1 VTSLTSR
8 LYSLIAIL
16 LGAGLLA
23 AGIVLDRDSRLTTI
37 HFLESDGR
45 HELALLRV
53 SAPVAEI
60 RRGNIAAVDAWCDR
74 AGEALDRRVTV
85 IESTGRVLGDS
96 RVPLDSIPKM
106 QNHADRP
113 EVRAALRTGVGE
125 STRQSWTIRQK
136 LFYIA
141 EPLEAATPGAGSR
154 WHLAPA
160 VLRIAMPVPGAYEFG
175 RRWQRHLW
183 IGIAAVFALVLG
195 GGYVLGRRVDRRLR
209 RLRES
214 AEALGSGDLAA
225 RVPVDSHDELA
236 ALGRILNSMA
246 ERLAAKLSELQAER
260 DGGEAVL
267 ANLSQGIALLTPDL
281 SIRHANDRF
290 WEIVGTRRPPGPE
303 VRLAATRQPVLEEI
317 AAQAR
322 QRGTAVR
329 RDVSLYV
336 GGRGDYE
343 ISVSPIRAGAESGG
357 WLLSIEDL
365 KPERTMAKLRREF
378 VANVSH
384 ELRTPLTSIRGYA
397 ETLLQGGLDDEEN
410 RSRFVDTIRKQAVR
424 LESLVEDLLELA
436 DLERPDTALDLKDW
450 DVAEVVRD
458 LAAGFEEL
466 ANRRGLSLELDARPG
481 IHARMDRKR
490 IEVAVHNLIE
500 NAIKYTDSGTV
511 RVAVRDDGGWV
522 LIAVQDTGR
531 GVEPEHVPRLFERF
545 YRVDRGRARAEG
557 GTGLGLSIVK
567 HAIELHRG
575 RVSVESTPGRGST
588 FRLEFPRAG
597 PPQGGSPAQAQDTT
611 FPRPAPTDAP
621 QAT

>member
-1 VTSLTSR
+1 MTSLTAR

-16 LGAGLLA
+16 LGVGLLA
-23 AGIVLDRDSRLTTI
+23 TGIVLDRDSRQTTV
-37 HFLESDGR
+37 HLLEAEGR
-45 HELALLRV
+45 RELALLRV

-60 RRGNIAAVDAWCDR
+60 RRGDIAAVDAWCDR

-85 IESTGRVLGDS
+85 IDSAGRVLGDS
-96 RVPLDSIPKM
+96 RVPLDSVPRM

-113 EVRAALRTGVGE
+113 EVRGALRTGVGE
-125 STRQSWTIRQK
+125 STRRSWTIRQK

-141 EPLEAATPGAGSR
+141 EPLSAVTPGTGLRASPT
-154 WHLAPA
+154 PA
-160 VLRIAMPVPGAYEFG
+160 VLRISMPVPGAYEFG

-183 IGIAAVFALVLG
+183 VGIAAVFALVLG
-195 GGYVLGRRVDRRLR
+195 GGYLLGRRVDRRLR
-209 RLRES
+209 NLRES
-214 AEALGSGDLAA
+214 AETLGRGDLSA
-225 RVPVDSHDELA
+225 RVAVDSHDELA

-246 ERLAAKLSELQAER
+246 ERLAAKLSELRAER
-260 DGGEAVL
+260 DAGEAVL

-290 WEIVGTRRPPGPE
+290 WEIVGTERPPTPE
-303 VRLAATRQPVLEEI
+303 VRLAATRQPILEEI
-317 AAQAR
+317 ATQAK

-329 RDVSLYV
+329 REVPLYV
-336 GGRGDYE
+336 GGRGEYE
-343 ISVSPIRAGAESGG
+343 ISVAPIRAGAESGG

-436 DLERPDTALDLKDW
+436 DLERPDSALDLKDW
-450 DVAEVVRD
+450 DVGQVVRD

-466 ANRRGLSLELDARPG
+466 AIRRGLSLELDARPG

-490 IEVAVHNLIE
+490 IEVALHNLVE

-511 RVAVRDDGGWV
+511 RVSVRSEVGWV
-522 LIAVQDTGR
+522 RIAVQDTGR
-531 GVEPEHVPRLFERF
+531 GIEPEHVPRLFERF
-545 YRVDRGRARAEG
+545 YRVDRGRSRAEG

-575 RVSVESTPGRGST
+575 RVGVESTPGRGST
-588 FRLEFPRAG
+588 FRLEFPQTG
-597 PPQGGSPAQAQDTT
+597 PPRGEPPGPAHASPPPHAASQGTQQP
-611 FPRPAPTDAP
+611 
-621 QAT
+621 

>member
-1 VTSLTSR
+1 VTSLTAR

-23 AGIVLDRDSRLTTI
+23 TGIALDRDSRLTTI
-37 HFLESDGR
+37 RFLESNGR
-45 HELALLRV
+45 HELALLRL
-53 SAPVAEI
+53 SAPLAEI
-60 RRGNIAAVDAWCDR
+60 RRGDIAAVDAWCDR
-74 AGEALDRRVTV
+74 AGEALNRRITV
-85 IESTGRVLGDS
+85 IDSTGRVLGDS
-96 RVPLDSIPKM
+96 HVPLDSIPRM
-106 QNHADRP
+106 QNYADRP

-125 STRQSWTIRQK
+125 STRQIWTIRQK

-141 EPLEAATPGAGSR
+141 EPLAS
-154 WHLAPA
+154 A
-160 VLRIAMPVPGAYEFG
+160 VLQISMPVSGAYEFG

-195 GGYVLGRRVDRRLR
+195 GGYVLGRRVDLRLR

-214 AEALGSGDLAA
+214 AESLGSGDLAA

-267 ANLSQGIALLTPDL
+267 ANLSQGIALLAPDL

-303 VRLAATRQPVLEEI
+303 VRLAATRQPVLEET

-365 KPERTMAKLRREF
+365 NPERTMAKLRREF

-397 ETLLQGGLDDEEN
+397 ETLLQGGLEDEEN

-436 DLERPDTALDLKDW
+436 DLERPDSALDLKDW

-511 RVAVRDDGGWV
+511 RVAVRDEGGWV
-522 LIAVQDTGR
+522 RIAVQDTGR
-531 GVEPEHVPRLFERF
+531 GIEPEHVPRLFERF
-545 YRVDRGRARAEG
+545 YRVDRGRARTEG

-588 FRLEFPRAG
+588 FRLEFPRGG
-597 PPQGGSPAQAQDTT
+597 PPQGGSPAQAQETAL
-611 FPRPAPTDAP
+611 PRPSSSDAT
-621 QAT
+621 QAL